1 MPPDSYQNLSDEA
14 LAELVVKD
22 AHALVTL
29 IRRYESRLLIY
40 IRRISGFSYEDAED
54 ILQESFMDAYRN
66 ISAFDPNLKFS
77 SWIYR
82 IAHNRTISAYR
93 KRKKAMGDVSIDD
106 DDEGFK
112 RLLAANSDSSSLAE
126 NSLTKQTIN
135 KILSTLPERDRTV
148 LILAYIEEKTYD
160 EIGDILK
167 APSGTVATWIHR
179 AKKRFQT
186 EAEKMEL
193 ANKIL

>member
-1 MPPDSYQNLSDEA
+1 MPPESYQNLSDEA
-14 LAELVVKD
+14 LAEMVLKD

-66 ISAFDPNLKFS
+66 ISAFDPSLKFS

-93 KRKKAMGDVSIDD
+93 KKKKAMGDVSIDD
-106 DDEGFK
+106 DDEGFM
-112 RLLAANSDSSSLAE
+112 RLLAAQSDSSNLAE
-126 NSLTKQTIN
+126 QSLTKQMVN

-148 LILAYIEEKTYD
+148 LVLAYIEEKTYD

-167 APSGTVATWIHR
+167 APAGTVATWIHR
-179 AKKRFQT
+179 AKKKFHKETGKT
-186 EAEKMEL
+186 EYIK
-193 ANKIL
+193 KTI